1 MKMRILK
8 RSERGAALVIVVIIG
23 CIFTIIG
30 FSVLGLAGSEKIL
43 TQKAVK
49 GTRAFHLA
57 EAGVARFVANGYGG
71 NFADISETA
80 LGDGSYWVDV
90 YTDVYPGYAIATGR
104 AGNEQK
110 RIKVAISF
118 LAIPYEHAV
127 FSGNSG
133 AGALNW
139 SFALRGKG
147 VPIPI
152 DWISEV
158 GGKDIVNGNLFVN
171 GDVFLNEE
179 SSVNPAPLPNTY
191 ELAGDVGATGQTHI
205 LDTATVSGTVSQ
217 VAAPELPNLV
227 GMNYAVNNTH
237 NVSQIFTDAGV
248 GSGYLPSGNELR
260 NVVVKNPG
268 NRAAE
273 CASTAGDD
281 YFLEPASGF
290 IAGTPKNG
298 ATPLDM
304 GDNRVYYVDG
314 DVWVH
319 SQSTYGFLVDGKVT
333 IVATGDIHIS
343 DNIEY
348 ANSDSL
354 LGLVALGQ
362 YNGDGELVSG
372 GNIYFGDPRFGTTY
386 TVSALMFAADSFLY
400 NIDAVSRDTAE
411 PETGFTI
418 NGNLNAL
425 NQVSIQRDWYN
436 PDGGGVARPAYFDPT
451 IDSGTWVDLETGVP
465 LSTIEINSVRH
476 YQMKVNYDDRV
487 RSSETQP
494 PGLPRGE
501 GTIFNG
507 VTNWEELPPS

>member
-8 RSERGAALVIVVIIG
+8 KSETGAALVIVVIIG

-43 TQKAVK
+43 AQKAVK

-57 EAGVARFVANGYGG
+57 EAGVARFVANGYDGKFV
-71 NFADISETA
+71 NISETT
-80 LGDGSYWVDV
+80 LGAGSYWVDV
-90 YTDVYPGYAIATGR
+90 DTSVYPGYAIATGM

-110 RIKVAISF
+110 RIKVEMSF
-118 LAIPYEHAV
+118 LATPYEHAIYA
-127 FSGNSG
+127 GNSG

-139 SFALRGKG
+139 SLALRGQG
-147 VPIPI
+147 VPLPI
-152 DWISEV
+152 DWRSEV
-158 GGKDIVNGNLFVN
+158 GGKDIINGNLFAN
-171 GDVFLNEE
+171 GDVYLYEE

-191 ELAGDVGATGQTHI
+191 ELAGDVGTTGQTHI

-217 VAAPELPNLV
+217 VAAPDLPNLA

-237 NVSQIFTDAGV
+237 NVSQVFTDAGV
-248 GSGYLPSGNELR
+248 GSGYLPPANELY

-268 NRAAE
+268 DRANE
-273 CASTAGDD
+273 CASTTGDD
-281 YFLEPASGF
+281 YFLEPAGGF
-290 IAGTPKNG
+290 IAGTPKNA

-362 YNGDGELVSG
+362 YDGSGQLING

-400 NIDAVSRDTAE
+400 NTDAVSRDTAE

-436 PDGGGVARPAYFDPT
+436 PDGGGLARPAYFDPT
-451 IDSGTWVDLETGVP
+451 IGSGTWVDLETGIL
-465 LSTIEINSVRH
+465 LSATEISSVRH
-476 YQMKVNYDDRV
+476 YQMKVNYDDRI
-487 RSSETQP
+487 RSSDTQP

-501 GTIFNG
+501 GIIFNG
-507 VTNWEELPPS
+507 ITNWEELPPS